1 MLNSDDRR
9 AIEGLFSRVAD
20 VERQNPHRD
29 PDAERL
35 IDQRIARQP
44 SAPYYLAQTVL
55 VQEHALEVAERRIR
69 ELEQKLESRERAMD
83 RPRGPWE
90 RNDRQDADDRNDRR
104 GGAWGGGFLAGAAQT
119 AMGVAGGVLLGS
131 AIGSLFGGGSA
142 HAAESSGN
150 DAQSDS
156 NAESGNHNDADA
168 GNDQDFG
175 GDAGDFGGDGF
186 DMGGDF

>member
-29 PDAERL
+29 PEAERL
-35 IDQRIARQP
+35 IADEIRRQP
-44 SAPYYLAQTVL
+44 AAPYYLAQTVL

-69 ELEQKLESRERAMD
+69 ELEQRAERRDVD

-90 RNDRQDADDRNDRR
+90 RNDQYDDRSDRR
-104 GGAWGGGFLAGAAQT
+104 GGWGGGGFLAGAAQT

-142 HAAESSGN
+142 HAAETHQQNDVSDSGN
-150 DAQSDS
+150 
-156 NAESGNHNDADA
+156 DA
-168 GNDQDFG
+168 GNDQDF
-175 GDAGDFGGDGF
+175 GDAGDFGGDGGF